1 MFAVVRGG
9 RGPPSTVWLA
19 IIAEGIAVG
28 MTPFVVG
35 GCVVAVFLI
44 IGTLGAFFAAYMA
57 VGMLVAM
64 LSGMLRCVG
73 SGLLG
78 ATDDESQHVW
88 RDPALCMDGLAVEDR
103 QRRSRTLVI
112 EQLRQLTLRER

>member
-1 MFAVVRGG
+1 MAHW
-9 RGPPSTVWLA
+9 WLA
-19 IIAEGIAVG
+19 GD
-28 MTPFVVG
+28 
-35 GCVVAVFLI
+35 VVAVFVI
-44 IGTLGAFFAAYMA
+44 IGTLAAFFAAYIA
-57 VGMLVAM
+57 VGMLVTM

-73 SGLLG
+73 GGLLG

-103 QRRSRTLVI
+103 QHRSRALVI